1 LVFLMAGLCCRLA
14 SPWGGWGTSASL
26 GIALSLGYFAKAA
39 MLPLGVALLVL
50 LAIPRLFVPRRRL
63 ALAIAA
69 LIFVIAVGTHI
80 LVLSRQQHRL
90 TFGDAGRLN
99 YAWLVL
105 REIPLHAGWTEHT
118 PETGSPV
125 HPLRVLGVGPTVLE
139 FKGTVPGTYPLWY
152 DPAYFH
158 EGLQVRFDVRKQVM
172 GLMRSAEAFLVAQG
186 RGLSPLLAGIV
197 VLCAFAF
204 RQRSRLDFSGAWLIL
219 WPLAAFSMFA
229 LVRIESRYMAPFVV
243 LFWIAA
249 YDAVSPGML
258 AAAPS
263 AHRAVISV
271 TAVSIL
277 LLEAF
282 YLGAA
287 VTHSIQQPQ
296 ARTDVLVASDL
307 ARLGLR
313 PGEEIAT
320 VGYPFS
326 VYYARLAG
334 LRVIANI
341 GFRGDGEV
349 YDTDQFWAL
358 SDGKFSALK
367 EELRRIG
374 ARAIVS
380 PDNCNVAPTSGWHS
394 ITGTEYCVQLLN

>member
-1 LVFLMAGLCCRLA
+1 
-14 SPWGGWGTSASL
+14 
-26 GIALSLGYFAKAA
+26 
-39 MLPLGVALLVL
+39 
-50 LAIPRLFVPRRRL
+50 
-63 ALAIAA
+63 
-69 LIFVIAVGTHI
+69 
-80 LVLSRQQHRL
+80 
-90 TFGDAGRLN
+90 
-99 YAWLVL
+99 
-105 REIPLHAGWTEHT
+105 
-118 PETGSPV
+118 
-125 HPLRVLGVGPTVLE
+125 
-139 FKGTVPGTYPLWY
+139 
-152 DPAYFH
+152 
-158 EGLQVRFDVRKQVM
+158 
-172 GLMRSAEAFLVAQG
+172 
-186 RGLSPLLAGIV
+186 
-197 VLCAFAF
+197 
-204 RQRSRLDFSGAWLIL
+204 
-219 WPLAAFSMFA
+219 
-229 LVRIESRYMAPFVV
+229 
-243 LFWIAA
+243 
-249 YDAVSPGML
+249 ML